1 MDITHPNDI
10 DAGLATC
17 LRLCI
22 FDDNW
27 MRRSLLD
34 AHLYISTPLKVGN
47 VLVAWDD
54 DSTPVGWMSYAY
66 FNDETREAFMRGDCL
81 REEDWHSGEE
91 FWVVDFVA
99 VKYGQ
104 EIMMAVKDL
113 LPDGM
118 AVNWWRG
125 KNDKFHEK
133 VVRH

>member
-1 MDITHPNDI
+1 MDITHPNDV

-91 FWVVDFVA
+91 FWVVDF
-99 VKYGQ
+99 
-104 EIMMAVKDL
+104 L
-113 LPDGM
+113 LHDFELNNYYFFNNSFFSFSLIGICLGTISCSVM
-118 AVNWWRG
+118 LIN
-125 KNDKFHEK
+125 N
-133 VVRH
+133 